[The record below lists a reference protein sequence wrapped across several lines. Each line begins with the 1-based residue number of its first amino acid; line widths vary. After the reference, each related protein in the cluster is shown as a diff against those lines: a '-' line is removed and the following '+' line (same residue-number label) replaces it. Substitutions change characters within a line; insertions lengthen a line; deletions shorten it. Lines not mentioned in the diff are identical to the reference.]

1 MEIIYPND
9 FVRFFNE
16 DEEVDEVGEFEV
28 LPEDTENSFE
38 RYYTGNDDTFNYNYP
53 MNYRNSDN
61 DSKFSVIPPVIKN
74 IPDNIANV
82 PAVIQDLPYAIKDM
96 GNDLMH
102 SAPVGYMSNMLPIP
116 TNWQSPQ
123 SPSPMGPPPS
133 YIPSK
138 KDAGVQNFGQGS
150 GNPNAKNVSSGSI
163 RFCLYRFTY
172 IWQTNGRSYWAYLTR
187 VDKKSVSGWRWA
199 GFRWVYFGVDLKR
212 IDSFICY

>member
-38 RYYTGNDDTFNYNYP
+38 RYYTGNEDTFNDDYP

-96 GNDLMH
+96 GDVIQIDGGTDFCRIFEFMGRGIVGGEHNVLSLYPH
-102 SAPVGYMSNMLPIP
+102 SIAEHQLCQRGAVTSAAIFSQNIDQERVGSRLHGKKLLVPFIP
-116 TNWQSPQ
+116 C
-123 SPSPMGPPPS
+123 
-133 YIPSK
+133 K
-138 KDAGVQNFGQGS
+138 
-150 GNPNAKNVSSGSI
+150 
-163 RFCLYRFTY
+163 CLF
-172 IWQTNGRSYWAYLTR
+172 
-187 VDKKSVSGWRWA
+187 
-199 GFRWVYFGVDLKR
+199 
-212 IDSFICY
+212 